1 MWEMLGVADMWHV
14 ATYGVFH
21 GFSRFELVALS
32 SKVAQARDPQERG
45 EIQHIAPVAQDLVV
59 ELHDQ
64 GVGGNPLFG
73 RQARQR
79 VPDEVFHPDA
89 GRHPPDAHGAG
100 TRFVKNR
107 IGGNEEFTHGE
118 SPA

>member
-1 MWEMLGVADMWHV
+1 MRHV

-64 GVGGNPLFG
+64 GVGGNPSSA
-73 RQARQR
+73 ARRASVSQMKFSIR
-79 VPDEVFHPDA
+79 MLVDT
-89 GRHPPDAHGAG
+89 PDAHGAG